1 MHHSQDGRAARLI
14 LHERLMRLLL
24 LLSALLT
31 ALTGVVVGSAAS
43 AQPIVASSSASRAK
57 VGSTVTVT
65 APVPEEIR
73 GAYAAPGT
81 WHNRLV
87 QPPRLQRDSF
97 GERRRE

>member
-1 MHHSQDGRAARLI
+1 
-14 LHERLMRLLL
+14 MRLLL
-24 LLSALLT
+24 LLSAFLT

-43 AQPIVASSSASRAK
+43 AQPIVATSSATRAK
-57 VGSTVTVT
+57 VGNAVTVT

-81 WHNRLV
+81 WHASMVPAVSVSRK
-87 QPPRLQRDSF
+87 SY